1 MRPRERQETGEQDL
15 FRSRLDRIIDLA
27 HALVKLSRAI
37 DWQFLEAQFG
47 SVYSDGPG
55 CPPLPTRL
63 MAGLALLKHMYDLR
77 ALRLYIAHYFRSSAP
92 RYGLVDP
99 ASRLAFR
106 IERPRRSRKGSK
118 KTEATVEIK
127 PPVQDGINN
136 PVVVRQDS
144 NVQVISGKFLGD
156 FQRHYDEK
164 GYKIFDWVFETN
176 PLAYFTALVGLS
188 KIVRMPADV
197 SHRGGSKPRSV
208 DEILQRVEEQT
219 GKEGRA
225 AFEKFLAK
233 VRPTE

>member
-1 MRPRERQETGEQDL
+1 LTAKAFIEGVVAAKDPKCP
-15 FRSRLDRIIDLA
+15 LA
-27 HALVKLSRAI
+27 S
-37 DWQFLEAQFG
+37 
-47 SVYSDGPG
+47 
-55 CPPLPTRL
+55 
-63 MAGLALLKHMYDLR
+63 

-118 KTEATVEIK
+118 KTAVEIK

-176 PLAYFTALVGLS
+176 PTLALDLVAFGLHAIADRCSSATAF
-188 KIVRMPADV
+188 
-197 SHRGGSKPRSV
+197 GGELR
-208 DEILQRVEEQT
+208 
-219 GKEGRA
+219 
-225 AFEKFLAK
+225 
-233 VRPTE
+233 

>member
-1 MRPRERQETGEQDL
+1 
-15 FRSRLDRIIDLA
+15 LA
-27 HALVKLSRAI
+27 S
-37 DWQFLEAQFG
+37 
-47 SVYSDGPG
+47 
-55 CPPLPTRL
+55 
-63 MAGLALLKHMYDLR
+63 
-77 ALRLYIAHYFRSSAP
+77 ALRLYIAHYFRSSVP

-99 ASRLAFR
+99 ASRLVFR
-106 IERPRRSRKGSK
+106 IGRPRRSRKGSK
-118 KTEATVEIK
+118 KTEATVEM

-164 GYKIFDWVFETN
+164 GYKIFDWVFETQ

-188 KIVRMPADV
+188 KIVRVQADV
-197 SHRGGSKPRSV
+197 SHRDGSKPRSV
-208 DEILQRVEEQT
+208 DEILQKVEEQT

>member
-1 MRPRERQETGEQDL
+1 MPSHVQPR
-15 FRSRLDRIIDLA
+15 RIIINGHPTSVRLEPAYWGWLREIAAECGLTAKAFIEGVVAAKDPKCPLA
-27 HALVKLSRAI
+27 S
-37 DWQFLEAQFG
+37 
-47 SVYSDGPG
+47 
-55 CPPLPTRL
+55 
-63 MAGLALLKHMYDLR
+63 

-127 PPVQDGINN
+127 PPLQDGINS

-164 GYKIFDWVFETN
+164 GYKIFDWVLETN

-188 KIVRMPADV
+188 KKARYSPIIEATA
-197 SHRGGSKPRSV
+197 
-208 DEILQRVEEQT
+208 EAE
-219 GKEGRA
+219 
-225 AFEKFLAK
+225 
-233 VRPTE
+233 

>member
-1 MRPRERQETGEQDL
+1 LTAKAFIEGVVAAKDPKCP
-15 FRSRLDRIIDLA
+15 LA
-27 HALVKLSRAI
+27 S
-37 DWQFLEAQFG
+37 
-47 SVYSDGPG
+47 
-55 CPPLPTRL
+55 
-63 MAGLALLKHMYDLR
+63 

-164 GYKIFDWVFETN
+164 GYKIFDWIFETN

-188 KIVRMPADV
+188 KVV
-197 SHRGGSKPRSV
+197 
-208 DEILQRVEEQT
+208 RVEADIT
-219 GKEGRA
+219 HRKDPSRKA
-225 AFEKFLAK
+225 LMRFSSALKSRLAK
-233 VRPTE
+233 VVPRSSASIRSNSATQSSESTAMGP

>member
-1 MRPRERQETGEQDL
+1 MPSRVQPRKIIINGHPT
-15 FRSRLDRIIDLA
+15 SIRLEPAFWGWLREIAAECGMTAKAFIEGVVAAKDPKCPLA
-27 HALVKLSRAI
+27 S
-37 DWQFLEAQFG
+37 
-47 SVYSDGPG
+47 
-55 CPPLPTRL
+55 
-63 MAGLALLKHMYDLR
+63 
-77 ALRLYIAHYFRSSAP
+77 ALRLYIANYFRSSAP

-118 KTEATVEIK
+118 KTAVEIK

-188 KIVRMPADV
+188 KIVGAQADV
-197 SHRGGSKPRSV
+197 THRDGSKPRSI
-208 DEILQRVEEQT
+208 DEILQKVEEQT